1 MRFSHDGR
9 GRRCAIAKQANPV
22 SFSLTFLQATVI
34 QFLWSSAL
42 LLVNILH
49 GMYWREGGY
58 VVSTYE
64 IIVLDLF
71 VLLRCMTIGAKY
83 GYLAVAELRELDL
96 VRLPRIR
103 VAEKFVLFGWVTP
116 TSHLLFSELERA
128 MTRMAPNL
136 CAHKLLYADKTSRD
150 AMLWSMKA
158 CLPSYLQYELGV
170 DLEKELAEE
179 ARARA
184 AAAQAAVAA
193 AAAAASPA
201 DGPQAMREITVIRN
215 GVSTVVQVP
224 VNADIVV
231 GQQTLHVGENGITA
245 GAAPASPALS
255 AVSAGERADAA
266 VMAAIGGTSSAL
278 SSSTAATAANSVMAT
293 LGLGFLPSSAQK
305 LQAAAEK
312 PFTGLSTT
320 LTAGAAANAAGTPTS
335 RSADPAGVAADPAAA
350 AAAAQLEAEAA
361 AAEGLCED
369 MSLEAQAVRKLI
381 EWLDSGAAGYCEYD
395 LETALG
401 AAMKAT
407 MQPAVDAARN
417 LSRVD
422 TGSSQSIATALS
434 TINHRDSGLP
444 SLGGGADA
452 GFSATG
458 RLTDPALSGRT
469 LQPKKSATFSGIS
482 PFATVVAAA
491 AAGSFERP
499 AGGARERDAAP
510 VPVAKPKKSAPPAPP
525 RMLSMSERTQAAM
538 LLQESETT
546 HRLPHIPAKLFAWFN
561 LYQTHIT
568 SNPSS
573 SVFFFCGVLAGWV
586 FGFLPAIARAVA
598 GVTNPFGSIWP
609 CYTTAA
615 LIVLLS
621 ATNFSLTIRYVLVAP
636 VDFARRLNIM
646 DMLNHAIGAS
656 TGSCSLAVVRWLWFA
671 GCCPLAVGRGH
682 SFCWRICVRCLVQT
696 HMLGGWEGAA
706 PCKRLLVAL
715 GGCMCVSRMHD
726 DVPSWFRLPQ
736 SRPAVTHRCYS
747 RVSQPHRLP
756 RCLPACCRPHVA
768 HRNRV
773 RDPRGQAPRCASG
786 CQQERRGGRQAGW
799 WGRLGGPRK
808 PLWQRL
814 LLCNQCP
821 PPRRRRGHCQRGGQR
836 VGP

>member
-1 MRFSHDGR
+1 MVATGDVLLPIKRT
-9 GRRCAIAKQANPV
+9 RCH
-22 SFSLTFLQATVI
+22 FLTCLQATVI

-42 LLVNILH
+42 ILVNILH

-201 DGPQAMREITVIRN
+201 DGPLAMREITVIRN
-215 GVSTVVQVP
+215 GVSTVIQVP

-231 GQQTLHVGENGITA
+231 GQQTLHVGENGVTA

-266 VMAAIGGTSSAL
+266 VMAAIGGTSSSL
-278 SSSTAATAANSVMAT
+278 SSSTAATAASSMLAT

-305 LQAAAEK
+305 LQATAEK

-320 LTAGAAANAAGTPTS
+320 LIAGAAANAASTPTS
-335 RSADPAGVAADPAAA
+335 RSADPAGVAADPTAA

-369 MSLEAQAVRKLI
+369 MSLEAQAVRKMI

-407 MQPAVDAARN
+407 MQPAVDAARS

-434 TINHRDSGLP
+434 AINHRDSSLP

-452 GFSATG
+452 GFPATG

-482 PFATVVAAA
+482 PFAAVVAAA

-499 AGGARERDAAP
+499 GGGAAKERDAAP

-573 SVFFFCGVLAGWV
+573 SAFFFFGVLAGWV

-598 GVTNPFGSIWP
+598 GVPNPFGSIWP

-656 TGSCSLAVVRWLWFA
+656 AGCCSAVFRWLLPA
-671 GCCPLAVGRGH
+671 GFCPLAAVPLCCPLAV
-682 SFCWRICVRCLVQT
+682 VR
-696 HMLGGWEGAA
+696 
-706 PCKRLLVAL
+706 
-715 GGCMCVSRMHD
+715 
-726 DVPSWFRLPQ
+726 
-736 SRPAVTHRCYS
+736 
-747 RVSQPHRLP
+747 
-756 RCLPACCRPHVA
+756 
-768 HRNRV
+768 
-773 RDPRGQAPRCASG
+773 
-786 CQQERRGGRQAGW
+786 
-799 WGRLGGPRK
+799 
-808 PLWQRL
+808 
-814 LLCNQCP
+814 
-821 PPRRRRGHCQRGGQR
+821 
-836 VGP
+836 